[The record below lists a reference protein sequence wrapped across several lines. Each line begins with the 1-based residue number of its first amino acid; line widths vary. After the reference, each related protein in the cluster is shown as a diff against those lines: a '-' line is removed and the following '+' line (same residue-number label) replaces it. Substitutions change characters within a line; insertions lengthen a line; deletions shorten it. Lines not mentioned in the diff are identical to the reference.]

1 MAGILEVIAKL
12 KDTLWHKYGNVLQ
25 KQYSQHEIH
34 MTYYVSTL
42 LDNTGLGPDN
52 DYRYTQQSVNAAF
65 IAGLRV
71 GEKNAKEI
79 ADIIVK
85 DRIADAI
92 GALEGRRRAWND

>member
-1 MAGILEVIAKL
+1 MADILEVIAKL

-52 DYRYTQQSVNAAF
+52 DYRYTQQSVSAAF

-71 GEKNAKEI
+71 GEKNAKEM
-79 ADIIVK
+79 ADTIVK

-92 GALEGRRRAWND
+92 DALEDRRRAWE

>member
-1 MAGILEVIAKL
+1 MTDILEVIAKL
-12 KDTLWHKYGNVLQ
+12 KDALWHKYGNILQ
-25 KQYSQHEIH
+25 KQYTQHEIH

-52 DYRYTQQSVNAAF
+52 DYRYTQQSVSAAF
-65 IAGLRV
+65 IAGLRI
-71 GEKNAKEI
+71 GEKNAKEM

-92 GALEGRRRAWND
+92 GALEDRRRAWE